1 MSQIYLKHINK
12 LIVLAFLLL
21 KGLSGFAV
29 YYSSA
34 TSGDWNNASTW
45 TPSGIPV
52 SGDVVQIGSGHTIT
66 AGSDLNWNSGQITGS
81 GKLVVN
87 GNFTYSSSLAIN
99 FWSSAEL
106 VVNGNFSYQ
115 TGSYQIYNPQKI
127 TISGNL
133 NINGDFVI
141 GTSNNVY
148 VGGNITANSLSI
160 SNGSINTVGDIT
172 LTSGNFTTTYP
183 VTVGGKLDVYGNI
196 EINGGTTTVTSDCT
210 THTGY
215 VHTNNNATLSIGGNL
230 NSHLGV
236 ETNANSIL
244 SVLKDVTITSGD
256 FKNNST
262 QTIFVGE
269 NLSVPGYVELNT
281 GDVTV
286 NGNLTTGSY
295 ININNGKK
303 LSVDKNVTAN
313 SYVQVN
319 LGTLDINGNLTIN
332 SGDLSLNNT
341 GALVVV
347 DGDLTKSGNINLNNG
362 NLIVGN
368 NFNSNGGISNMY
380 NSAAFYVFG
389 TIQASGSQA
398 GCTNSC
404 FPNDLPCPSCQIKS
418 GTQWVSQSTPP
429 GTVYISYNPTPSWWT
444 NHLDN
449 MGQTVGPANICPSS
463 SSTFKVPAVTTDA
476 GDMASNIFEWAVY
489 GGTITGFNGTS
500 ISTHSGTVSGHT
512 ASFQSV
518 HGISGT
524 TEYTL
529 NVQWES
535 TSFSGAYV
543 AVRQTSEYSCSDGK
557 WSVYKIN
564 LQDITAP
571 TGSSAQSFCEGATV
585 ANLSATGSNIKW
597 YTTSSGGSALASS
610 TLLTSGTYYGSQT
623 VSGCESID
631 RFAVSVTILATNTV
645 GPASSSPIVCVN
657 TAITPIT
664 HTTTG
669 ATGIGSATGLPTGVS
684 ASWASNTITISG
696 TPSVSGTFNYSIP
709 LSGGCGTVTATG
721 TITVDAQPTTASIST
736 TKFNY
741 VGTLTT
747 NTLGGI
753 TPSTGNGVWSITN
766 GGTGTFSA
774 QTNGNSTFTAGSTG
788 TYVIRWTITN
798 GTCSNFAEVTI
809 HFYNETTW
817 NGSAST
823 AWANV
828 LNWTPNEIPDGSN
841 SILVPLTTNNPVIS
855 GSSPANDVSI
865 SGHLNIKDG
874 ATLTLEAGPVLKLNA
889 TANASTLNGSKI
901 IIKSDG
907 SYINLSTSS
916 PTLKMERL
924 LTGVKGWR
932 MVSSPVSTTYSDMF
946 KAPLVT
952 QGFTGS
958 TYPSKQP
965 NLLLW
970 NEIDAG
976 TSLQSWRNPGGYT
989 SAIPAGEGHF
999 HYIFNGAGITEGGTY
1014 SDVLPQT
1021 MTVTGNE
1028 NALGGHSFSL
1038 TYTLRDLSN
1047 QSSGNYTDR
1056 NIADQGWNLKGNP
1069 TASTLDWDLA
1079 SGWTKTNIDNTIYIW
1094 DPSANGGNGE
1104 YLTWNGISGTLGNGR
1119 IAPFQAFWVH
1129 ANTNS
1134 PGLSFTNLAKSTT
1147 NGNFLKTASIDNSVI
1162 VPITLSGE
1170 GMETTSILLLS
1181 ENGVTGPDTWDG
1193 YRLEPMSDSWLALYM
1208 RSSLSY
1214 NEPLVINDLPLSI
1227 DNEYIPLYVDAQK
1240 DGQKIGGSFTIQWEI
1255 PKNWPEELSLQL
1267 MDHTQKKAISM
1278 LQFNEYKFDQVATK
1292 NAVIEAINPLDVP
1305 TQLIK
1310 YNNTENKLKTTESL
1324 PFSIVIGR
1332 NTTDPVYQDKV
1343 PVLFTNYPNPFSEST
1358 TIRFSLP
1365 DTAPVQID
1373 IFDVYGRLLET
1384 PFKGSLP
1391 SGIHNIDWTPAT
1403 NVSGILFIRLTSNKT
1418 VLSVK
1423 ALKKR

>member
-1 MSQIYLKHINK
+1 MTSICLKYINRSFIFVF
-12 LIVLAFLLL
+12 LIFS
-21 KGLSGFAV
+21 GFSGFAT

-34 TSGDWNNASTW
+34 TSGNWNSASTW
-45 TPSGIPV
+45 NPSGIPV
-52 SGDVVQIGSGHTIT
+52 SGDVIQIASGHTIT
-66 AGSDLNWNSGQITGS
+66 VGSDLIWNSGQITGS
-81 GKLVVN
+81 GKLVIN
-87 GNFTYSSSLAIN
+87 GNFTYSSSSAIN

-115 TGSYQIYNPQKI
+115 TGSYQINDPQKF
-127 TISGNL
+127 TVTGNL
-133 NINGDFVI
+133 SINGAFTT

-148 VGGNITANSLSI
+148 IGGNMTANSLSVN
-160 SNGSINTVGDIT
+160 NGSVNTVGNIT
-172 LTSGNFTTTYP
+172 LTSGNFVTSYP
-183 VTVGGKLDVYGNI
+183 VSVGGKLDVYGYV
-196 EINGGTTTVTSDCT
+196 EINGGTTIVTSDCT

-230 NSHLGV
+230 NSYLGV
-236 ETNANSIL
+236 EANANSTL
-244 SVLKDVTITSGD
+244 SVQKDVTITTGD

-269 NLSVPGYVELNT
+269 DLSVPGYVELNT

-303 LSVDKNVTAN
+303 LSVDKNVTTN
-313 SYVQVN
+313 NYVQVN

-332 SGDLSLNNT
+332 SGNLSLNNT

-347 DGDLTKSGNINLNNG
+347 DGNLIKSGDINLNNG

-368 NFNSNGGISNMY
+368 DFISNGGVSNMY
-380 NSAAFYVFG
+380 NSASFYVFG
-389 TIQASGSQA
+389 TIQTSGNQA

-418 GTQWVSQSTPP
+418 GEQWTSNGSP
-429 GTVYISYNPTPSWWT
+429 GNPYISYCPWWPHDLT
-444 NHLDN
+444 NI
-449 MGQTVGPANICPSS
+449 GESVGPTNLCPG
-463 SSTFKVPAVTTDA
+463 STATFHITAITTNV
-476 GDMASNIFEWAVY
+476 GDINLNLFEWAVY
-489 GGTITGFNGTS
+489 GGTITSNNGSTVSNCTS
-500 ISTHSGTVSGHT
+500 TQSGHT
-512 ASFQSV
+512 SSFLSV
-518 HGISGT
+518 HGVNGISDYSVT
-524 TEYTL
+524 VHWENYYL
-529 NVQWES
+529 N
-535 TSFSGAYV
+535 GGYV
-543 AVRQTSEYSCSDGK
+543 AVRQTSQYGCSDGK

-585 ANLSATGSNIKW
+585 ANLSATGLNIKW
-597 YTTSSGGSALASS
+597 YTTSSGGSALASN

-623 VSGCESID
+623 VSGCESVD
-631 RFAVSVTILATNTV
+631 RLAVSVTMLATNTV
-645 GPASSSPIVCVN
+645 SSASSFPTVCAN

-664 HTTTG
+664 HITTG
-669 ATGIGSATGLPTGVS
+669 ATGIGSPIGLPTGVS

-696 TPSVSGTFNYSIP
+696 IPSIYGVFNYSIP

-721 TITVDAQPTTASIST
+721 TITVEAAPTTASIST

-741 VGTLTT
+741 IGTLTT
-747 NTLGGI
+747 NTLGGTI
-753 TPSTGNGVWSITN
+753 PSTGNGVWSITS

-788 TYVIRWTITN
+788 SYVLRWTITN

-817 NGSAST
+817 NGSTST
-823 AWANV
+823 AWVNV
-828 LNWTPNEIPDGSN
+828 LNWTPNEVPDGNN
-841 SILVPLTTNNPVIS
+841 SILIPLTANNPVIS

-865 SGHLNIKDG
+865 SDHLNIKDG

-889 TANASTLNGSKI
+889 TANVSTFNDSKI

-907 SYINLSTSS
+907 NYINLSTSS

-946 KAPLVT
+946 KVPLVT

-958 TYPSKQP
+958 TYPLKQP

-970 NEIDAG
+970 DETDAG
-976 TSLQSWRNPGGYT
+976 TSLQSWRNPGGFS

-1038 TYTLRDLSN
+1038 TYTLRDLSS
-1047 QSSGNYTDR
+1047 QSSGNYIDR

-1069 TASTLDWDLA
+1069 TASTLDWDLT

-1129 ANTNS
+1129 ANTTS
-1134 PGLSFTNLAKSTT
+1134 PGLSFTNLAKSTV

-1170 GMETTSILLLS
+1170 GMQTTSILLLS

-1214 NEPLVINDLPLSI
+1214 NEPLVINDLPLST

-1278 LQFNEYKFDQVATK
+1278 LQVNEYEFDQIATK
-1292 NAVIEAINPLDVP
+1292 NAVIEAIDPLNVP

-1332 NTTDPVYQDKV
+1332 NTIDPVYQDKV

-1391 SGIHNIDWTPAT
+1391 SGIHNVDWTPAT